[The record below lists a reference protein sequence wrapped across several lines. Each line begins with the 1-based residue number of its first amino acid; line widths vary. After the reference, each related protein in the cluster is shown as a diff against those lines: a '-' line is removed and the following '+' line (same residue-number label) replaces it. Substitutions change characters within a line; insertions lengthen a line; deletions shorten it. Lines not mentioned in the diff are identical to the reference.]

1 MSPKRRDVI
10 DRLRRRFDVYRR
22 RHNGFQQRYDF
33 GQRSI
38 YEQERQHALVLRQ
51 KWLESKAKKASKSKS
66 KSDNSGSDHR
76 NQNVAVSLH
85 FLCAN
90 NENCVHCR
98 VVNTHR
104 MPGLIDLRMVVGRS
118 DFCFRPIRLP
128 PLLTAY
134 FNNRQRCV
142 TKFNMIRYTGR
153 RKFVES
159 IQLIGLKTCSI
170 LVVTL

>member
-10 DRLRRRFDVYRR
+10 DRLRRRFEVYRR
-22 RHNGFQQRYDF
+22 RQNGFQQRYDF

-66 KSDNSGSDHR
+66 KADNSGSDHR

-90 NENCVHCR
+90 QENCVHDHLVLCTSLY
-98 VVNTHR
+98 TH
-104 MPGLIDLRMVVGRS
+104 
-118 DFCFRPIRLP
+118 
-128 PLLTAY
+128 
-134 FNNRQRCV
+134 
-142 TKFNMIRYTGR
+142 TGC
-153 RKFVES
+153 
-159 IQLIGLKTCSI
+159 LG
-170 LVVTL
+170 